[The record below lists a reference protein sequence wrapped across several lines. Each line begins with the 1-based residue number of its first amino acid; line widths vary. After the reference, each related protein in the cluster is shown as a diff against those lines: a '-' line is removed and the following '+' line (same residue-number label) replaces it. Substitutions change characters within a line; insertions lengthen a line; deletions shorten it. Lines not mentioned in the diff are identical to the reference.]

1 MSKRILKQL
10 IAMGLFCSCVCADA
24 EAFKVS
30 IIKVVEHEAI
40 NAVVEGIKDELKGRG
55 VKYDIETCQADP
67 ALAYQIATKFVN
79 DKTDVIVAVG
89 TTPAQC
95 AFGFAKLGKPKA
107 KLGQAKLVF
116 SSVTE
121 PTDIAKSFA
130 NCNTTGVSN
139 FVSLKPQLEL
149 FKKLQPKLK
158 KLGIIYNSGE
168 SNSISIIKKLEKEC
182 AVQGITLVKQSIQ
195 QSADIPQAITKLK
208 TNVDAVFITNDNTA
222 LSGIPCIVQACD
234 KVKIPVYVS
243 DTDQVA
249 KGCLAALGPNQYE
262 IGRQT
267 GRIIKRIQN
276 GENINEISVEY
287 PDTMEL
293 FLNKEK
299 AKELDITVPA
309 DILKEAKC
317 PDGKK

>member
-40 NAVVEGIKDELKGRG
+40 NAVVDGIKDELKGEDIE
-55 VKYDIETCQADP
+55 YDTETCQADP
-67 ALAYQIATKFVN
+67 ALGYQIATKFVN
-79 DKTDVIVAVG
+79 SKADVIVAVG

-95 AFGFAKLGKPKA
+95 VFKFA

-149 FKKLQPKLK
+149 FQKLQPKLK

-276 GENINEISVEY
+276 GEDINEISVEY

-299 AKELDITVPA
+299 AKELDITIPA

>member
-10 IAMGLFCSCVCADA
+10 IATGLFCSYAG
-24 EAFKVS
+24 AFNVS

-40 NAVVEGIKDELKGRG
+40 NSVVDGIKDYLKDED
-55 VKYDIETCQADP
+55 VTYDVETCQADP
-67 ALAYQIATKFVN
+67 ALGYQIATKFVN
-79 DKTDVIVAVG
+79 SKADVIVAVG

-95 AFGFAKLGKPKA
+95 VFKFAKSGK
-107 KLGQAKLVF
+107 AKLVF

-121 PTDIAKSFA
+121 PNDIAKNFN

-139 FVSLKPQLEL
+139 FVALKPQLAL

-158 KLGIIYNSGE
+158 KLGILYNSGE

-182 AVQGITLVKQSIQ
+182 KAQGITLVKQSIQ
-195 QSADIPQAITKLK
+195 KSADIPQAINKLK

-222 LSGIPCIVQACD
+222 LSGIPYIVKACD

-243 DTDQVA
+243 DTDQVV

-262 IGRQT
+262 IGKQT
-267 GRIIKRIQN
+267 GRIIKRIKD
-276 GENINEISVEY
+276 GEDINKIRIEY

-299 AKELDITVPA
+299 AKELEISVPE
-309 DILKEAKC
+309 DVLKEAKC
-317 PDGKK
+317 SDCKKS

>member
-121 PTDIAKSFA
+121 PTGIAKSFA

-234 KVKIPVYVS
+234 KVKIP
-243 DTDQVA
+243 
-249 KGCLAALGPNQYE
+249 AALGPNQYE

>member
-1 MSKRILKQL
+1 MSTRILKQL
-10 IAMGLFCSCVCADA
+10 IAVGLLCNYAS
-24 EAFKVS
+24 AFNVS

-40 NAVVEGIKDELKGRG
+40 NSVVDGIKDELKNKD
-55 VKYDIETCQADP
+55 VEYDIETCQADP
-67 ALAYQIATKFVN
+67 ALGYQIATKFVN
-79 DKTDVIVAVG
+79 SKADVIVAVG

-95 AFGFAKLGKPKA
+95 GFKFAKSGKV
-107 KLGQAKLVF
+107 KLVF

-121 PTDIAKSFA
+121 PKDIAKNFD

-139 FVSLKPQLEL
+139 FVALKPQLEL

-158 KLGIIYNSGE
+158 KLGILYNSGE

-182 AVQGITLVKQSIQ
+182 EAQGITLVKQSIQ
-195 QSADIPQAITKLK
+195 KSADIPQAINKLK

-222 LSGIPCIVQACD
+222 LSGIPYIVKACD

-262 IGRQT
+262 IGKQT
-267 GRIIKRIQN
+267 GKIIKRIKN
-276 GENINEISVEY
+276 GEDINKIRIEY
-287 PDTMEL
+287 PNTMEF
-293 FLNKEK
+293 FLNNEK
-299 AKELDITVPA
+299 AKELEITVPE
-309 DILKEAKC
+309 DVLKEAKC
-317 PDGKK
+317 SDCKKS

>member
-1 MSKRILKQL
+1 MSKKILKQL
-10 IAMGLFCSCVCADA
+10 IATGLLCSCAS
-24 EAFKVS
+24 AFNVS

-40 NAVVEGIKDELKGRG
+40 NSVVDGIKDKLRDKD

-67 ALAYQIATKFVN
+67 ALGYQIATKFVN
-79 DKTDVIVAVG
+79 SKADVIVAVG

-95 AFGFAKLGKPKA
+95 VFKFAKSGK
-107 KLGQAKLVF
+107 AKLVF

-121 PTDIAKSFA
+121 PNDIAKNFD

-139 FVSLKPQLEL
+139 FVALKPQLEL

-158 KLGIIYNSGE
+158 KLGILYNSGE

-182 AVQGITLVKQSIQ
+182 EAQGITLVKQSIQ
-195 QSADIPQAITKLK
+195 KSADIPQAINKLK
-208 TNVDAVFITNDNTA
+208 TGVDAVFITNDNTA
-222 LSGIPCIVQACD
+222 LSGIPYIVKACD

-262 IGRQT
+262 IGKQT
-267 GRIIKRIQN
+267 GRIIKRIKD
-276 GENINEISVEY
+276 GEDINKIRIEY
-287 PDTMEL
+287 PDTIEL
-293 FLNKEK
+293 FLNKAK
-299 AKELDITVPA
+299 ATELEITVPE
-309 DILKEAKC
+309 DVLKEAKC
-317 PDGKK
+317 SDCKK